1 MEILFYILIAAV
13 GIIALFFIIKKI
25 AGCLL
30 RAILIIAV
38 LAIIV
43 FLVYRLIGG

>member
-1 MEILFYILIAAV
+1 MEILFYILIAVV

-30 RAILIIAV
+30 RAILVIVV
-38 LAIIV
+38 LAIIAS
-43 FLVYRLIGG
+43 LIYILMGC